1 MDYDPVQDAIN
12 RVRGYL
18 GNYDSD
24 QPAEILADI
33 LHYCRTYG
41 LDFDEQVY
49 TAEGYVNAELMVMGV
64 EEDA

>member
-1 MDYDPVQDAIN
+1 MDYDPVRDAID

-18 GNYDSD
+18 DNYDSD
-24 QPAEILADI
+24 KPAEILTDI

-41 LDFDEQVY
+41 IDFDEQVY
-49 TAEGYVNAELMVMGV
+49 TAERYVDEELMAMGL

>member
-18 GNYDSD
+18 SNYDSD
-24 QPAEILADI
+24 QPAEILTDI

-41 LDFDEQVY
+41 IDFDEQVFI
-49 TAEGYVNAELMVMGV
+49 AEEYVNEELGMMDI
-64 EEDA
+64 ENA

>member
-24 QPAEILADI
+24 QPAEILTDI

-41 LDFDEQVY
+41 IDFNDQLHI
-49 TAEGYVNAELMVMGV
+49 AEEYVNEELMSMGV
-64 EEDA
+64 DQDA